1 MKPVSHW
8 IRALV
13 IVALL
18 LPALAN
24 YHRVQAAPPAQ
35 DEATAI
41 ANAESAAPAVIA
53 KEATIMDWDEDGM
66 PTVVLREGTNGW
78 TCLTDWP
85 VSPGNDPA
93 CYDAVFNAWNDA
105 MMAGEEPAGGATGI
119 AYMLAGGSDP
129 SNTDPFAMEPAA
141 GEDWI
146 TTPPHIMIITDAGFD
161 AADYASEPKQDE
173 PYIMWDGTPYE
184 HLMVPVVPTADDAMG
199 DVDEATAN
207 ILRSAPAGIALNA
220 TIMGNPEKEGDP
232 MVVVKEGTNGWVCY
246 PDGAV
251 SPGNDPSCNDPMM
264 EAFWSIGD
272 TEGVTRAG
280 LSYML
285 QGGSDASNTEP
296 ALSSPPEGE
305 DWVTTPPHVML
316 VVPGGFDTKHF
327 STDHESGL
335 PYVMFADTG
344 YQHIMIPIAD
354 MPGMDHGWRAG
365 RCCNG

>member
-24 YHRVQAAPPAQ
+24 YRSVQAAPPAQ

-53 KEATIMDWDEDGM
+53 KDATIMGWDEDGM

-105 MMAGEEPAGGATGI
+105 MMAGEEPAVAGPGI

-146 TTPPHIMIITDAGFD
+146 TTPSHIMIITAGGFD
-161 AADYASEPKQDE
+161 AADYATEPKQDE

-184 HLMVPVVPTADDAMG
+184 HLMVPVVPMAGA
-199 DVDEATAN
+199 EWAT
-207 ILRSAPAGIALNA
+207 P
-220 TIMGNPEKEGDP
+220 
-232 MVVVKEGTNGWVCY
+232 
-246 PDGAV
+246 
-251 SPGNDPSCNDPMM
+251 
-264 EAFWSIGD
+264 
-272 TEGVTRAG
+272 
-280 LSYML
+280 
-285 QGGSDASNTEP
+285 
-296 ALSSPPEGE
+296 
-305 DWVTTPPHVML
+305 TPTCRTP
-316 VVPGGFDTKHF
+316 
-327 STDHESGL
+327 
-335 PYVMFADTG
+335 
-344 YQHIMIPIAD
+344 
-354 MPGMDHGWRAG
+354 
-365 RCCNG
+365 